1 MDRPAFV
8 TGKILIVL
16 EATEYANYNDRAR
29 FVLSW
34 LRNRDPDL
42 TAAETMEVLQQLS
55 RAGRLGE
62 VLHLIGYPELR
73 QFLLKK
79 EITWAFIQFHWEPGF
94 EDSSR
99 FLIGYVR
106 GAAES
111 ALDGLLFLAYLVRH
125 TVVDMA
131 ATVAEKTGVLDEA
144 TAKAIQREPQAFF
157 GALHEFLSDPLIHLA
172 KGVETLK
179 ADMEK
184 AFWNLDFLEAGRLF
198 GQITLMILTLPTAI
212 QSVWKLAKLGIKA
225 LQAAIPIARLTFQA
239 FTRTAKVSM
248 AQLASF
254 MDGPRPAL
262 VTNAGTVLAQSGEDV
277 LILNSAGEALGQI
290 KLSEILEGLQEAAK
304 GSPGMAEISKPN
316 KKPSPPK
323 SALQE
328 QYASRSKTIYPDK
341 LWKYITQLEERFPKL
356 EKLKLRPWKRPKTAE
371 HWAFYERMSADQGSY
386 SLVGKVNGVAFQLD
400 DLSPEGFIL
409 DTKFRTH
416 TPFELV
422 DEAAEVVDAI
432 EANKEVLE
440 TTRRAAKA
448 QEEVRFDIVDQM
460 RRQLEVSQT
469 GGLRGVIWQ
478 TNSHEYVAFLENLI
492 EEFHL
497 SVGEH
502 KVYVTFVP

>member
-1 MDRPAFV
+1 
-8 TGKILIVL
+8 
-16 EATEYANYNDRAR
+16 
-29 FVLSW
+29 
-34 LRNRDPDL
+34 
-42 TAAETMEVLQQLS
+42 
-55 RAGRLGE
+55 
-62 VLHLIGYPELR
+62 
-73 QFLLKK
+73 
-79 EITWAFIQFHWEPGF
+79 
-94 EDSSR
+94 
-99 FLIGYVR
+99 
-106 GAAES
+106 
-111 ALDGLLFLAYLVRH
+111 
-125 TVVDMA
+125 
-131 ATVAEKTGVLDEA
+131 
-144 TAKAIQREPQAFF
+144 
-157 GALHEFLSDPLIHLA
+157 
-172 KGVETLK
+172 
-179 ADMEK
+179 
-184 AFWNLDFLEAGRLF
+184 
-198 GQITLMILTLPTAI
+198 
-212 QSVWKLAKLGIKA
+212 
-225 LQAAIPIARLTFQA
+225 
-239 FTRTAKVSM
+239 
-248 AQLASF
+248 
-254 MDGPRPAL
+254 
-262 VTNAGTVLAQSGEDV
+262 
-277 LILNSAGEALGQI
+277 
-290 KLSEILEGLQEAAK
+290 
-304 GSPGMAEISKPN
+304 
-316 KKPSPPK
+316 
-323 SALQE
+323 
-328 QYASRSKTIYPDK
+328 
-341 LWKYITQLEERFPKL
+341 LEERFPKL